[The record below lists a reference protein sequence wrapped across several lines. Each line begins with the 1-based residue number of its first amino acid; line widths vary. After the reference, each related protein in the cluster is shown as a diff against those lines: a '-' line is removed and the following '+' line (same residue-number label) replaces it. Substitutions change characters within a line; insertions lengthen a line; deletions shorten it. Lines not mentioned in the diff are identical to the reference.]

1 MAPRD
6 NFSQFDDDLTDPV
19 AGIAPNKEQDPEP
32 VPAADYEKIKQ
43 ERDEANRLRDETIR
57 GMLAGVQQNQAAPQ
71 EPTQAPT
78 GDDDFLKDH
87 LPDDVDPD
95 VLALLTPVLKAQ
107 RDVIEKGVA
116 EKYGHVAET
125 VERDENLKVIAGRV
139 DGFSQELLPEIKQLY
154 DALPAHEREEYDNR
168 LGIEILARRV
178 LENKRGRSDMSGMAF
193 SETPATPAERSAGGT
208 TEQDIWDMPDEE
220 FETLMHNVKMGRSR

>member
-19 AGIAPNKEQDPEP
+19 ETVAKNKEQEPDP

-57 GMLAGVQQNQAAPQ
+57 GMLAGVQQNQVAPQ
-71 EPTQAPT
+71 EQKAPA
-78 GDDDFLKDH
+78 GDDEFLKEH

-95 VLALLTPVLKAQ
+95 VLALLSPVLKAQ
-107 RDVIEKGVA
+107 RDVIERDVA
-116 EKYGHVAET
+116 EKFGHIAET

-154 DALPAHEREEYDNR
+154 DALPAQDREEYDNR

-193 SETPATPAERSAGGT
+193 TETPATPAERSAGGT

>member
-1 MAPRD
+1 MTPRD
-6 NFSQFDDDLTDPV
+6 NFSQFDDDLSDPMEPV
-19 AGIAPNKEQDPEP
+19 VRKNKEPEPAP
-32 VPAADYEKIKQ
+32 VPASDYEKLRQ
-43 ERDEANRLRDETIR
+43 ERDEANRLRDEAIR
-57 GMLAGVQQNQAAPQ
+57 GMLAGTQQARE
-71 EPTQAPT
+71 EPKERTSPS
-78 GDDDFLKDH
+78 GDDDFLKEH

-107 RDVIEKGVA
+107 RDVIERDIAQRYGPVA
-116 EKYGHVAET
+116 EA

-139 DGFSQELLPEIKQLY
+139 QGFSQELLPEIKQLY

-178 LENKRGRSDMSGMAF
+178 LENKRGRSDMSGMAY
-193 SETPATPAERSAGGT
+193 SETPASPTERRGGQS
-208 TEQDIWDMPDEE
+208 EQDIWDMPDDE

>member
-1 MAPRD
+1 MAPKD
-6 NFSQFDDDLTDPV
+6 NFSQFDDDLTDPINQV
-19 AGIAPNKEQDPEP
+19 ATNKEQEPDP
-32 VPAADYEKIKQ
+32 VPDADYQKMKQ

-71 EPTQAPT
+71 GTEAPA
-78 GDDDFLKDH
+78 GDDDFLKEH

-107 RDVIEKGVA
+107 RDVIERDVA
-116 EKYGHVAET
+116 EKFGHVAET
-125 VERDENLKVIAGRV
+125 VEREENLKVIAGRV

-154 DALPAHEREEYDNR
+154 DALPAQDREEYDNR

-193 SETPATPAERSAGGT
+193 TETPATPAERSAGGT
-208 TEQDIWDMPDEE
+208 TEQDIWDMPDDQ